1 MFPHCGFVV
10 LFKFAKQRQYIF
22 KEFKANWVA
31 AKGDI
36 PVKKATLDTS
46 EKYKKRTETKIRRKI
61 NPPSKIRK
69 YRPKYIQGLIV

>member
-36 PVKKATLDTS
+36 PVKKAIVGTS
-46 EKYKKRTETKIRRKI
+46 EKYTKD
-61 NPPSKIRK
+61 
-69 YRPKYIQGLIV
+69 

>member
-22 KEFKANWVA
+22 KEFKSNWVA

-36 PVKKATLDTS
+36 PVKKATVDTS
-46 EKYKKRTETKIRRKI
+46 EKYTKD
-61 NPPSKIRK
+61 
-69 YRPKYIQGLIV
+69 